1 MIVLAALVAAGA
13 SASENPLPSHFS
25 RLPQAT
31 VEVLTATGP
40 HRFQVWIAADD
51 ASRELGLMHVRDL
64 PADRGMLFLFERPQY
79 VAFWMKDTFVS
90 LDLVFIG
97 PDGVV
102 VNIREHATPH
112 SLEAIE
118 SDGPVFR
125 RARGSGRHRGPAR
138 NRSRQSSP
146 ASGIPQRA
154 LIRVSSLRRFR
165 SR

>member
-1 MIVLAALVAAGA
+1 MRRLNRTIVSAALVAVCGSA
-13 SASENPLPSHFS
+13 SANPLPSHFS

-31 VEVLTATGP
+31 VDVLTGSGP
-40 HRFQVWIAADD
+40 HRFQVWIAADVS
-51 ASRELGLMHVRDL
+51 SRELGLMHVRDL

-118 SDGPVFR
+118 SDGPVSAVLEVVAGTADRLGIAPGNRVRHPAFH
-125 RARGSGRHRGPAR
+125 SGR
-138 NRSRQSSP
+138 
-146 ASGIPQRA
+146 
-154 LIRVSSLRRFR
+154 
-165 SR
+165 